1 MLRLTFTTGTG
12 NNAQGKVMQATTAR
26 IGAENVRKALVE
38 TYGGFT
44 ELDVVGGWK
53 NDAGTTVIEA
63 GKQWV
68 VLVDQELGHYNDGHA
83 SAMARRI
90 AGILNQDSVLLQVE
104 RVTAT
109 FVQAQR

>member
-26 IGAENVRKALVE
+26 IGVENVRKALMDY
-38 TYGGFT
+38 YGGFT
-44 ELDVVGGWK
+44 ESDTVGGWK
-53 NDAGTTVIEA
+53 DEKGSAVIEA

-68 VLVDQELGHYNDGHA
+68 VLVAQEIGHYNDGHA

-90 AGILNQDSVLLQVE
+90 AGILNQESVLLQVE
-104 RVTAT
+104 KVTAT